1 MSLLL
6 LKRFLSFFTTLFQ
19 MVNIPLSDK
28 CIEILIQKLDV
39 DGDGEID
46 FGLVLS
52 IDFAYN
58 ELSCVVRKPV
68 FGVSDQV

>member
-1 MSLLL
+1 
-6 LKRFLSFFTTLFQ
+6 

-46 FGLVLS
+46 FG
-52 IDFAYN
+52 
-58 ELSCVVRKPV
+58 
-68 FGVSDQV
+68 QVPHFTDIISSKSSLFFINF

>member
-1 MSLLL
+1 
-6 LKRFLSFFTTLFQ
+6 

-46 FGLVLS
+46 FGQVPYF
-52 IDFAYN
+52 IDIF
-58 ELSCVVRKPV
+58 K
-68 FGVSDQV
+68 